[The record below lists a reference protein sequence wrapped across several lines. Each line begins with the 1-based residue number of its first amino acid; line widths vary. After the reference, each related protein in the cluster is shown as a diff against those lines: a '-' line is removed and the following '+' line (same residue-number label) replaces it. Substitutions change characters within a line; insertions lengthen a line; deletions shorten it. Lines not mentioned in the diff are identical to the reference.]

1 MGTGLVGSHDTWIV
15 AAGLAVGVLYGLFG
29 VGSAFATPVLSLIG
43 VPGMAAVVGPLP
55 ALLPG
60 SMAGAWSYSRTDKV
74 DWSVAR
80 AALTGAVPAAVV
92 GSSIGHRIGGTVL
105 LVASGI
111 VLGVIGIRVLR
122 PVNDDPERQALTAS
136 RRSNVAL
143 VVGSAAAVGFL
154 AGLLANGGGFLLVP
168 MFLLAFGLDMNEATG
183 TSLVVA
189 TGLALPTLITH
200 AAMGDVDWTV
210 SIVFAVGLIP
220 GVTLG
225 SRIAPRLPTAR
236 LRHGFGLLLVVF
248 SIWFLGRMALP
259 ALV

>member
-1 MGTGLVGSHDTWIV
+1 MLPHDTWIA
-15 AAGLAVGVLYGLFG
+15 AAGLLVGTLYGLFG
-29 VGSAFATPVLSLIG
+29 VGSAFATPVLSVLG

-74 DWSVAR
+74 DWGVAR
-80 AALTGAVPAAVV
+80 ATLAGAVPATIV
-92 GSSIGHRIGGTVL
+92 GSAMGHHLGGTVL

-111 VLGVIGIRVLR
+111 VLGAIGIRVLR
-122 PVNDDPERQALTAS
+122 PVNDDLARQELTAS
-136 RRSNVAL
+136 RRENLVL
-143 VVGSAAAVGFL
+143 VVGAAAVVGLL

-189 TGLALPTLITH
+189 TGLAVPTLITH
-200 AAMGDVDWTV
+200 AVVGDVDWMV
-210 SIVFAVGLIP
+210 SMSFAVGLIP
-220 GVTLG
+220 GVIVG

-236 LRHGFGLLLVVF
+236 LQHAFGVMLVGFSV
-248 SIWFLGRMALP
+248 WFLGRMALP
-259 ALV
+259 ALF